1 MPDELTLRD
10 VLQQMGA
17 RLGRVEEDVRA
28 LRAEMNERLEQ
39 MRAEMNERLEQ
50 MRGEMRELRGDM
62 DRRFGRMMGL
72 QVTVLLALVVGIGG
86 LWLK

>member
-1 MPDELTLRD
+1 MVDELTLRD

-28 LRAEMNERLEQ
+28 LRAEM
-39 MRAEMNERLEQ
+39 
-50 MRGEMRELRGDM
+50 
-62 DRRFGRMMGL
+62 DRRFGRMMQL
-72 QVTVLLALVVGIGG
+72 QVTLLLALVVGIGG